1 MNPSRGFD
9 NFSHGLPHYS
19 LETVKSIDYGTRMK
33 QVLALKEGLLEG
45 WILLKLSEMEA
56 GL

>member
-1 MNPSRGFD
+1 MNPSRGF
-9 NFSHGLPHYS
+9 NYFFHGLTHYS
-19 LETVKSIDYGTRMK
+19 LETVKSIDYGIRMK

-45 WILLKLSEMEA
+45 WILLKRSEMEA